1 MPAHPPPAGGGI
13 ERTRKTS
20 LTKRAS
26 TKVRHLLQRNKT
38 RGKSN
43 SISRVEESPAT
54 TTTTAERVITNK
66 TDTSAE
72 SISTGHSSGNYSD
85 HDNNTQ
91 PQQSTTFTTTTTTT
105 TRSINS
111 EKEKSS
117 PSLTSSE
124 EKEEAHDPEKTQHDN
139 QKEPDESAV
148 LTPEPNPAASSSSS
162 SSSPAAMAGP
172 MSTSIVMVDL
182 ERDEDGGA
190 EPIMNSHANLA
201 EQETYDTTAT
211 THHATTTTSNNNN
224 NTNVVVEPPSPTQP
238 PLVAYDL
245 KQIEDITEA
254 TSRVV
259 SSDEEVEEEEEE
271 EESSSSRAV
280 VVRQVAYDVV
290 VHRHTERT
298 NIVRTLSSLRTMGYN
313 WPVAFSAALIIH
325 LGIPFRLHWH
335 SLAGWIQSHG
345 RYRDTVRGLTLGD
358 GFRAVR
364 AMELR
369 TRMRWWHLKTWLV
382 HRLQWL
388 LTFTILHDPM
398 LHMITL
404 PSLQRF
410 GIQ

>member
-1 MPAHPPPAGGGI
+1 MPAHPPPAAGAI

-43 SISRVEESPAT
+43 SISRVEESPVA
-54 TTTTAERVITNK
+54 AERVNTNK

-72 SISTGHSSGNYSD
+72 SISTSQSSGNYSD
-85 HDNNTQ
+85 HDNNNTQ
-91 PQQSTTFTTTTTTT
+91 PQQPTTFNTTTTK
-105 TRSINS
+105 SISS

-124 EKEEAHDPEKTQHDN
+124 EKVEAHDPEKSQHDN

-148 LTPEPNPAASSSSS
+148 LTPEPNPASSSS
-162 SSSPAAMAGP
+162 SSSPPPPAAVAGP

-211 THHATTTTSNNNN
+211 THHATSNNN
-224 NTNVVVEPPSPTQP
+224 TDVVVEPPSPTQP
-238 PLVAYDL
+238 PVVAYDL

-259 SSDEEVEEEEEE
+259 SSDEEVEEDEEEE
-271 EESSSSRAV
+271 SSSRAV

-290 VHRHTERT
+290 VHRNTERT

>member
-1 MPAHPPPAGGGI
+1 MTPPSSSSAGGI

-43 SISRVEESPAT
+43 SISRVEESPAAA
-54 TTTTAERVITNK
+54 AERVHTNK

-72 SISTGHSSGNYSD
+72 SISTRSSGGDGGGGNYSD
-85 HDNNTQ
+85 HDNSNSQ
-91 PQQSTTFTTTTTTT
+91 PKQKTDLTTTTTT
-105 TRSINS
+105 SISS
-111 EKEKSS
+111 EKEKSN
-117 PSLTSSE
+117 PSLASSE
-124 EKEEAHDPEKTQHDN
+124 EKVEGHDLEKTKNDIQN
-139 QKEPDESAV
+139 E
-148 LTPEPNPAASSSSS
+148 PEPTVPTQEPTTLASSSSS
-162 SSSPAAMAGP
+162 SPPTAVAGP
-172 MSTSIVMVDL
+172 MSTSVVMVDL

-201 EQETYDTTAT
+201 ESETYDT
-211 THHATTTTSNNNN
+211 HHATVADTTAT
-224 NTNVVVEPPSPTQP
+224 VEPSPTLAP
-238 PLVAYDL
+238 VVAYDV

-259 SSDEEVEEEEEE
+259 SSDEEEEDEEI
-271 EESSSSRAV
+271 SGAV

-290 VHRHTERT
+290 VNRQTERT
-298 NIVRTLSSLRTMGYN
+298 SIVRTLSSLRTMGYN

-325 LGIPFRLHWH
+325 LGIPFRLHWQ
-335 SLAGWIQSHG
+335 SLASWIQSHG
-345 RYRDTVRGLTLGD
+345 RYRDTVRGLSLGD

-364 AMELR
+364 AMETR
-369 TRMRWWHLKTWLV
+369 TRMRWWHLKSWLV

-410 GIQ
+410 GIH